1 MFEHSIVSWIGLE
14 TAVEPL
20 WTTSRRLIAVPK
32 STKLQIGRTL
42 WDPGFFLHDIYSSH
56 LKYATQ
62 SK

>member
-20 WTTSRRLIAVPK
+20 WTPSRHLIAVPK

-42 WDPGFFLHDIYSSH
+42 WDPGNLLHDIYSSH